1 MAVNKI
7 VYGNDTLVD
16 LTSDTISASDLAKGK
31 TAHDKSGNS
40 ITGTFTL
47 DSEIQDQDT
56 VISQIQEALAGKTAM
71 PNTSDANAAP
81 SDIRNGKSA
90 YVNGTKIT
98 GSVLDIVQGTPSI
111 SVSSTGLITAKATQ
125 SAGFVSDGT
134 KSSTKQLTVQEAQ
147 TITPSLSEQ
156 IIASGRYLTG
166 TQTISAITKELLA
179 SLDSDFI
186 ADNIAEGVDL
196 FGLVGTLAGG
206 GAQIATGT
214 FTLTGEESTTINYT
228 VTHGLGVVP
237 NFAFCVT
244 NMNINNKISEYGICL
259 LAGVNNKIY
268 SLWRGTSSR
277 WTFYGISDALTNTS
291 PVQNDRIG
299 EATDTTIRFG
309 NIVSN
314 GGASSYGYFVPGT
327 EYYWMVGVV

>member
-71 PNTSDANAAP
+71 PDTSDANAAP

-125 SAGFVSDGT
+125 SAGFVSDST

-156 IIASGRYLTG
+156 TIASGRYLIG

-196 FGLVGTLAGG
+196 FGLVGTLAG
-206 GAQIATGT
+206 ASTL
-214 FTLTGEESTTINYT
+214 FDKEMLTGSFVLESDITNYYNVSGTSGKKAGNTSIFVFWLSEETGDSDASIIIAGISASSLNMGSTYS
-228 VTHGLGVVP
+228 VGYFG
-237 NFAFCVT
+237 T
-244 NMNINNKISEYGICL
+244 NGGSFGYKSSIISMPRFSTSSPVKIAASTSYKL
-259 LAGVNNKIY
+259 TAGKIY
-268 SLWRGTSSR
+268 NWIYLRE
-277 WTFYGISDALTNTS
+277 I
-291 PVQNDRIG
+291 
-299 EATDTTIRFG
+299 
-309 NIVSN
+309 
-314 GGASSYGYFVPGT
+314 
-327 EYYWMVGVV
+327 

>member
-71 PNTSDANAAP
+71 PDTSDANAAP

-156 IIASGRYLTG
+156 TIASGRYLTG

-196 FGLVGTLAGG
+196 FGLVGTLAG
-206 GAQIATGT
+206 ASTL
-214 FTLTGEESTTINYT
+214 FDKEMLTGSFVLESDI
-228 VTHGLGVVP
+228 
-237 NFAFCVT
+237 
-244 NMNINNKISEYGICL
+244 
-259 LAGVNNKIY
+259 
-268 SLWRGTSSR
+268 
-277 WTFYGISDALTNTS
+277 
-291 PVQNDRIG
+291 
-299 EATDTTIRFG
+299 
-309 NIVSN
+309 
-314 GGASSYGYFVPGT
+314 T
-327 EYYWMVGVV
+327 EYYNVSGTSGKKAGNTSIFVFWLAEETGDSDTPIIIAGISASSLSMGSTYSVGYFGATGGSFGYKSSIISMPRFSTSSPVMIAASTSYKLTAGKIYNWIYLREI

>member
-71 PNTSDANAAP
+71 PDTSDANAAP

-186 ADNIAEGVDL
+186 ADNIADGVDL
-196 FGLVGTLAGG
+196 FGLVGTLAG
-206 GAQIATGT
+206 ASTL
-214 FTLTGEESTTINYT
+214 FDKEMLTGSFVLESDITKYYNVSGTSGKKAGNTSIFVFWLAEETGDSDTAIIIAGISASSLNMQSTYSVGYFGTAGDSFGHKSSIISMPRFST
-228 VTHGLGVVP
+228 SSPV
-237 NFAFCVT
+237 
-244 NMNINNKISEYGICL
+244 KIAASTSYKL
-259 LAGVNNKIY
+259 TAGKIY
-268 SLWRGTSSR
+268 NWIYLRE
-277 WTFYGISDALTNTS
+277 I
-291 PVQNDRIG
+291 
-299 EATDTTIRFG
+299 
-309 NIVSN
+309 
-314 GGASSYGYFVPGT
+314 
-327 EYYWMVGVV
+327 